1 MQVSVMIIYYSRGHG
16 LTTQVLW
23 QHDPPGHSKCSV
35 HLLKGPLP
43 LISFCTCLLSFFR
56 FFMSLIFM
64 LFSLLLIQYR

>member
-35 HLLKGPLP
+35 HLFERPTAFDFLL
-43 LISFCTCLLSFFR
+43 LLSVELFK
-56 FFMSLIFM
+56 IFHV
-64 LFSLLLIQYR
+64 I